1 MEILKKRW
9 QIRKEEKTA
18 GHAPKLVS
26 KKLVACKPNFTD
38 SSRDWDLTN
47 PLEVAERE
55 GKQRVTRHV
64 GGFERINKAYDS
76 QRIVHLAVSHR

>member
-1 MEILKKRW
+1 M
-9 QIRKEEKTA
+9 
-18 GHAPKLVS
+18 S

-38 SSRDWDLTN
+38 FSRDWDLTN
-47 PLEVAERE
+47 PLEDAERE

-64 GGFERINKAYDS
+64 GGGFERINKAYDS